1 MAIERVC
8 KQNGVVAGESL
19 HRKHGANAL
28 AAVNMEQEKNGILT
42 WERKGIKSSDSR
54 SGKEMNHALGRER
67 NHGGNLSTSKWK
79 SPCC

>member
-42 WERKGIKSSDSR
+42 WERKGI
-54 SGKEMNHALGRER
+54 
-67 NHGGNLSTSKWK
+67 
-79 SPCC
+79 

>member
-42 WERKGIKSSDSR
+42 
-54 SGKEMNHALGRER
+54 
-67 NHGGNLSTSKWK
+67 
-79 SPCC
+79 